1 VKKTEM
7 QNEKTLKIKTTSI
20 QFQKSNT
27 KNSNLNSKKCRPQTN
42 PATKKQKCTEK
53 KTMEKYT

>member
-1 VKKTEM
+1 MKKTKM
-7 QNEKTLKIKTTSI
+7 QNEKTLKCKTKSI

-42 PATKKQKCTEK
+42 PATKKQKCPAK